1 MSRETGKSDTRHRI
15 LEAGL
20 DLMRRGAASASL
32 VQIARHAGVSRQ
44 AVYLHFADRAAL
56 FLALVRHVDAQPDLA
71 GALKHLDEAA
81 TGVAALQAA
90 VNIQA
95 DLNPR
100 LYPIAAAMDA
110 VRRQDEAL
118 EQAWQDRLAN
128 RLRGARTIASRL
140 VAEGA
145 LRPGLDPDTAADLIW
160 TMTSLRMWEDLVVG
174 RSWSAD
180 RYREHV
186 GEALRRALLA
196 YGAAWPPAAVGTG
209 RKLA

>member
-1 MSRETGKSDTRHRI
+1 MSSEAGKPDTRHRI
-15 LEAGL
+15 LEAAL
-20 DLMRRGAASASL
+20 ELMRRGAAGASL

-56 FLALVRHVDAQPDLA
+56 FLALVRHVDAQRDLA
-71 GALKHLDEAA
+71 GALKRLDEAP

-90 VNIQA
+90 VDMQA
-95 DLNPR
+95 DLNPG

-128 RLRGARTIASRL
+128 RLRGARAIADRL
-140 VAEGA
+140 AAEGA
-145 LRPGLDPDTAADLIW
+145 LRQGLAPDTAADLIW
-160 TMTSLRMWEDLVVG
+160 TMISLRMWEDLVVG
-174 RSWSAD
+174 RGWTAE
-180 RYREHV
+180 RYREHI

-196 YGAAWPPAAVGTG
+196 
-209 RKLA
+209 